1 MDGPYL
7 CHPNVIFTFGDK
19 IKKNPSFKA
28 FFSFVCRRIKLVLKN
43 HKKFFLALNVPSL
56 ANYKTIVR

>member
-7 CHPNVIFTFGDK
+7 CHPNVIFTLEDK
-19 IKKNPSFKA
+19 KKNPSFRA
-28 FFSFVCRRIKLVLKN
+28 FFSFVRRRIKLVLKN
-43 HKKFFLALNVPSL
+43 HKKFFVALNVPSL